1 MTGAR
6 PRGGRPARRTQGRI
20 NTCPTLTSQHAPSSS
35 LMTLG
40 QNLLLLLALLI
51 AAAFFSIAEIAIA
64 ASRRLRLRQLA
75 EDGDTR
81 AEEVLRV
88 QQQPGHYFTA
98 IQIGVNALAILGGI
112 VGEGIFSPT
121 FSQFLGKWLSPEM
134 SASLGFVG
142 SFVLVTS
149 LFIILTDLIPKQA
162 GMAEPERFAL
172 RVIGP
177 MRVLVRIFSPLVWV
191 YSRSAELLMRVLRL
205 PTRRD
210 ERVTS
215 DDILALAEA
224 GTRSGVLARG
234 EQRIIENIFELD
246 TRTVSSAMTQ
256 RDRIAWFPQDAPEDI
271 IRARIAEEPFS
282 TYPVCQGDIDHV
294 VGYVNTRDLYQRL
307 LNGQSI
313 ALTDNKL
320 IHKVLV
326 VPDRLTLAEVLE
338 RFRQVG
344 EDFAMIV
351 NEYSLMVGLVTLN
364 DVMSTVMGEL
374 VSPWDEDFIIQR
386 DDNSWLIDGA
396 TPIQDVGRVLGIEEQ
411 LDGEEYETLAG
422 FLMDTL
428 RRVPRRTDIVTL
440 GGYQFEV
447 MDVDTYRVDQVLVTR
462 VAAPPPSGASAAGQ
476 LPD

>member
-1 MTGAR
+1 
-6 PRGGRPARRTQGRI
+6 
-20 NTCPTLTSQHAPSSS
+20 
-35 LMTLG
+35 MTLG

-246 TRTVSSAMTQ
+246 TRTVSSAM
-256 RDRIAWFPQDAPEDI
+256 P
-271 IRARIAEEPFS
+271 
-282 TYPVCQGDIDHV
+282 
-294 VGYVNTRDLYQRL
+294 
-307 LNGQSI
+307 
-313 ALTDNKL
+313 
-320 IHKVLV
+320 
-326 VPDRLTLAEVLE
+326 
-338 RFRQVG
+338 
-344 EDFAMIV
+344 
-351 NEYSLMVGLVTLN
+351 
-364 DVMSTVMGEL
+364 
-374 VSPWDEDFIIQR
+374 
-386 DDNSWLIDGA
+386 
-396 TPIQDVGRVLGIEEQ
+396 
-411 LDGEEYETLAG
+411 
-422 FLMDTL
+422 
-428 RRVPRRTDIVTL
+428 
-440 GGYQFEV
+440 
-447 MDVDTYRVDQVLVTR
+447 
-462 VAAPPPSGASAAGQ
+462 
-476 LPD
+476 

>member
-1 MTGAR
+1 
-6 PRGGRPARRTQGRI
+6 
-20 NTCPTLTSQHAPSSS
+20 
-35 LMTLG
+35 MTLG
-40 QNLLLLLALLI
+40 QNLLLLFALLL
-51 AAAFFSIAEIAIA
+51 AAAFFSVAEIAIA

-75 EDGDTR
+75 EAGDAR

-112 VGEGIFSPT
+112 VGEGLFSPAFARVLERWFT
-121 FSQFLGKWLSPEM
+121 PDM
-134 SASLGFVG
+134 SASLGFLA

-191 YSRSAELLMRVLRL
+191 YSRTADRLMRLMQL

-210 ERVTS
+210 ERITS

-224 GTRSGVLARG
+224 GTRSGVLALG

-246 TRTVSSAMTQ
+246 TRTVSSAMTP
-256 RDRIAWFPQDAPEDI
+256 RDRIAWFLQDDPEDI

-313 ALTDNKL
+313 ALTDSKL

-338 RFRQVG
+338 QFRQVG

-351 NEYSLMVGLVTLN
+351 NEYSLIVGLVTLN

-374 VSPWDEDFIIQR
+374 VSPWDEELIIQR
-386 DDNSWLIDGA
+386 DDQSWLIDGA
-396 TPIQDVGRVLGIEEQ
+396 TPIQDVGRVLGIEEH
-411 LDGEEYETLAG
+411 LHGDEYETMAG
-422 FLMDTL
+422 FLMDAL
-428 RRVPRRTDIVTL
+428 RRVPRRTDVVSL

-447 MDVDTYRVDQVLVTR
+447 LDVDTYRVDQVLVTR
-462 VAAPPPSGASAAGQ
+462 TAPASAPSAAPIGPSAE
-476 LPD
+476 

>member
-1 MTGAR
+1 
-6 PRGGRPARRTQGRI
+6 
-20 NTCPTLTSQHAPSSS
+20 
-35 LMTLG
+35 MTLG
-40 QNLLLLLALLI
+40 QNLLLLVALLV
-51 AAAFFSIAEIAIA
+51 AAAFFSIAEISIA

-75 EDGDTR
+75 EEGDTR
-81 AEEVLRV
+81 AEEVLHV

-121 FSQFLGKWLSPEM
+121 FAHLLERWFSPQT
-134 SASLGFVG
+134 ANTLGFIT
-142 SFVLVTS
+142 SFVVVTS
-149 LFIILTDLIPKQA
+149 LFIVLTDLIPKQA

-177 MRVLVRIFSPLVWV
+177 MRVLLRIFSPLVWV
-191 YSRSAELLMRVLRL
+191 YSRTADQLMRILRL

-210 ERVTS
+210 ERITS

-246 TRTVSSAMTQ
+246 TRTVSSAMTP
-256 RDRIAWFPQDAPEDI
+256 RDRIAWFLQDDPEDI
-271 IRARIAEEPFS
+271 IRARIAQEPFS
-282 TYPVCQGDIDHV
+282 AYPVCRGEIDHV

-313 ALTDNKL
+313 SLNDPKL
-320 IHKVLV
+320 IQKVLV
-326 VPDRLTLAEVLE
+326 VPDLLTLAEVLE
-338 RFRQVG
+338 QFRQVG
-344 EDFAMIV
+344 EDFAIIV
-351 NEYSLMVGLVTLN
+351 NEYSLMVGVVTLN

-374 VSPWDEDFIIQR
+374 VSPGDEEFIIQR
-386 DDNSWLIDGA
+386 DENSWLIDGA
-396 TPIQDVGRVLGIEEQ
+396 TPIQDIGRVLGIEEH
-411 LDGEEYETLAG
+411 LHGEEYETLAG

-428 RRVPRRTDIVTL
+428 RRVPRRTDIVNV

-462 VAAPPPSGASAAGQ
+462 TTATTPAITNATSQKA
-476 LPD
+476 D

>member
-1 MTGAR
+1 
-6 PRGGRPARRTQGRI
+6 
-20 NTCPTLTSQHAPSSS
+20 
-35 LMTLG
+35 MTLG

-51 AAAFFSIAEIAIA
+51 AAAFFSVAEIALA

-75 EDGDTR
+75 EAGDTR
-81 AEEVLRV
+81 AEAVLRV
-88 QQQPGHYFTA
+88 QQNPGHYFTA
-98 IQIGVNALAILGGI
+98 VQIGVNGLAILGGI

-121 FSQFLGKWLSPEM
+121 FAQFLAQWLDPEL
-134 SASLGFVG
+134 AGTLGFIG
-142 SFVLVTS
+142 SFILVTS
-149 LFIILTDLIPKQA
+149 LFIVLTDLIPKQA
-162 GMAEPERFAL
+162 GMAEPEHFAL

-177 MRVLVRIFSPLVWV
+177 MRILVRVFSPLVWL
-191 YSRSAELLMRVLRL
+191 YSLAADQLMRLLRL

-210 ERVTS
+210 ERITS

-246 TRTVSSAMTQ
+246 TRTVESAMTH
-256 RDRIAWFPQDAPEDI
+256 RDRIAWFLQDDPEDI

-282 TYPVCQGDIDHV
+282 TYPVCRGDIDHV
-294 VGYVNTRDLYQRL
+294 VGYVDTRDLYQRL

-313 ALTDNKL
+313 ALTDPKL

-326 VPDRLTLAEVLE
+326 VPDRVTLAEVLE
-338 RFRQVG
+338 QFRQVG

-351 NEYSLMVGLVTLN
+351 NEYSLIVGLVTLN

-374 VSPWDEDFIIQR
+374 VSPGDEEFIIQR
-386 DDNSWLIDGA
+386 DDHSWLIDGA
-396 TPIQDVGRVLGIEEQ
+396 TPIQDVGRVLGIEDE
-411 LDGEEYETLAG
+411 LHGEEYETLAG
-422 FLMDTL
+422 FLMEAL
-428 RRVPRRTDIVTL
+428 RRVPRRTDIVNL

-462 VAAPPPSGASAAGQ
+462 TAPVPPAGASAAGQ

>member
-1 MTGAR
+1 
-6 PRGGRPARRTQGRI
+6 
-20 NTCPTLTSQHAPSSS
+20 
-35 LMTLG
+35 MTLG
-40 QNLLLLLALLI
+40 QNLLLLLALLV
-51 AAAFFSIAEIAIA
+51 AAAFFSVAEIAIA

-75 EDGDTR
+75 EDGDPR

-112 VGEGIFSPT
+112 VGEGIFSPAFT
-121 FSQFLGKWLSPEM
+121 RFLGRWLSPEM
-134 SASLGFVG
+134 AASMGFLG

-191 YSRSAELLMRVLRL
+191 YSRSAEQLMRLLRL

-210 ERVTS
+210 ERITS

-256 RDRIAWFPQDAPEDI
+256 RDRIAWFLQDDPEDI

-282 TYPVCQGDIDHV
+282 TYPVCRGDIDHV

-313 ALTDNKL
+313 ALTDSKL
-320 IHKVLV
+320 IHKALV

-338 RFRQVG
+338 QFRQVG

-351 NEYSLMVGLVTLN
+351 NEYSLIVGLVTLN

-396 TPIQDVGRVLGIEEQ
+396 TPIQDVGRVLGIEEH
-411 LDGEEYETLAG
+411 LHGEEYETLAG
-422 FLMDTL
+422 FLMDAL
-428 RRVPRRTDIVTL
+428 RRVPRRTDVVTL

-447 MDVDTYRVDQVLVTR
+447 LDVDTYRVDQVLVTR
-462 VAAPPPSGASAAGQ
+462 SAAAPPVAAPAG
-476 LPD
+476 PRPE

>member
-1 MTGAR
+1 
-6 PRGGRPARRTQGRI
+6 
-20 NTCPTLTSQHAPSSS
+20 
-35 LMTLG
+35 MTLG

-51 AAAFFSIAEIAIA
+51 AAAFFSIAEISIA
-64 ASRRLRLRQLA
+64 AARRLRLRQMA
-75 EDGDTR
+75 EAGDAR

-98 IQIGVNALAILGGI
+98 VQIGVNALAILGGI
-112 VGEGIFSPT
+112 VGEGVFSPA
-121 FSQFLGKWLSPEM
+121 FSLFLQHWLSPEV
-134 SASLGFVG
+134 AATFGFVG

-162 GMAEPERFAL
+162 GMAEPERFAV

-177 MRVLVRIFSPLVWV
+177 MRVLVRIFSPLVWA
-191 YSRSAELLMRVLRL
+191 YSRTAELLMRLLRL

-210 ERVTS
+210 ERITS

-224 GTRSGVLARG
+224 GTRSGLLARG
-234 EQRIIENIFELD
+234 EQRIIENIFELG

-256 RDRIAWFPQDAPEDI
+256 RDRIAWFLQDDPEYV

-282 TYPVCQGDIDHV
+282 TYPVCKGDIDHV

-307 LNGQSI
+307 LHGQSI

-338 RFRQVG
+338 QFRQVG

-374 VSPWDEDFIIQR
+374 VSPGDEDFIIQR
-386 DDNSWLIDGA
+386 DENSWLIDGA
-396 TPIQDVGRVLGIEEQ
+396 TPIQDVGRVLGVEEH
-411 LDGEEYETLAG
+411 LHGEEYETLAG
-422 FLMDTL
+422 FLMEAL
-428 RRVPRRTDIVTL
+428 RRVPRRTDIVNL
-440 GGYQFEV
+440 GDYQFEV

-462 VAAPPPSGASAAGQ
+462 VTAPAPSGASAAGP
-476 LPD
+476 LPR

>member
-1 MTGAR
+1 MTF
-6 PRGGRPARRTQGRI
+6 
-20 NTCPTLTSQHAPSSS
+20 
-35 LMTLG
+35 G
-40 QNLLLLLALLI
+40 QNLLLLLALLV
-51 AAAFFSIAEIAIA
+51 AAAFFSVAEIAIA
-64 ASRRLRLRQLA
+64 ASRRLRLRQMA
-75 EDGDTR
+75 ENGDAR

-98 IQIGVNALAILGGI
+98 IQIGVNSLAILGGI
-112 VGEGIFSPT
+112 VGEGIFSPA
-121 FSQFLGKWLSPEM
+121 FARFLGNWFSPDM
-134 SASLGFVG
+134 AATLGFLG

-172 RVIGP
+172 AVIGP
-177 MRVLVRIFSPLVWV
+177 MRILVRIFSPLVWI
-191 YSRSAELLMRVLRL
+191 YSRTADHLMRLLRL
-205 PTRRD
+205 PSRRD

-256 RDRIAWFPQDAPEDI
+256 RDRIAWFREDDPADI

-282 TYPVCQGDIDHV
+282 TYPVCRGDIDHV
-294 VGYVNTRDLYQRL
+294 IGYVDTRDLYQRL
-307 LNGQSI
+307 LIGQSI
-313 ALTDNKL
+313 SLADNKL

-338 RFRQVG
+338 QFRQVG

-351 NEYSLMVGLVTLN
+351 NEYSLIVGLVTLN

-374 VSPWDEDFIIQR
+374 VSPWDEELIIQR

-396 TPIQDVGRVLGIEEQ
+396 TPIQDVRRVLGIEEH
-411 LDGEEYETLAG
+411 LHGEEYETLAG
-422 FLMDTL
+422 FLMDAL
-428 RRVPRRTDIVTL
+428 RRVPRRTDVVSL
-440 GGYQFEV
+440 GGYHFEV
-447 MDVDTYRVDQVLVTR
+447 LDVDTYRVDQVLVTR
-462 VAAPPPSGASAAGQ
+462 SAVSHPSAAAVVG
-476 LPD
+476 PRTE

>member
-1 MTGAR
+1 MTF
-6 PRGGRPARRTQGRI
+6 
-20 NTCPTLTSQHAPSSS
+20 
-35 LMTLG
+35 G

-75 EDGDTR
+75 EDGDPR

-112 VGEGIFSPT
+112 VGEGIFSPAFT
-121 FSQFLGKWLSPEM
+121 RFLGRWLSPEM
-134 SASLGFVG
+134 AASMGFLG

-191 YSRSAELLMRVLRL
+191 YSRSAEQLMRLLRL

-210 ERVTS
+210 ERITS

-256 RDRIAWFPQDAPEDI
+256 RDRIAWFLQDDPEDI

-282 TYPVCQGDIDHV
+282 TYPVCRGDIDHV

-313 ALTDNKL
+313 ALTDSKL
-320 IHKVLV
+320 IHKALV

-338 RFRQVG
+338 QFRQVG

-351 NEYSLMVGLVTLN
+351 NEYSLIVGLVTLN

-396 TPIQDVGRVLGIEEQ
+396 TPIQDVGRVLGIEEH
-411 LDGEEYETLAG
+411 LHGEEYETLAG
-422 FLMDTL
+422 FLMDAL
-428 RRVPRRTDIVTL
+428 RRVPRRTDVVTL
-440 GGYQFEV
+440 GGHQFEV
-447 MDVDTYRVDQVLVTR
+447 LDVDTYRVDQVLVTR
-462 VAAPPPSGASAAGQ
+462 SAAAPPVAAPAG
-476 LPD
+476 PRPE

>member
-1 MTGAR
+1 MTF
-6 PRGGRPARRTQGRI
+6 
-20 NTCPTLTSQHAPSSS
+20 
-35 LMTLG
+35 G
-40 QNLLLLLALLI
+40 QNLLLLLVLLI

-75 EDGDTR
+75 EEGDAR

-177 MRVLVRIFSPLVWV
+177 MRVLVRLFSPLVWV
-191 YSRSAELLMRVLRL
+191 YSRSAELLMRILRL

-313 ALTDNKL
+313 ALTDTKL

-462 VAAPPPSGASAAGQ
+462 IAAPPSSGASAAGQ